1 MLMHPRAPAHP
12 PPAHAFF
19 PLHAHD
25 PELEAHQYERLAS
38 GRFCLVR
45 TQSGRYYACIE
56 VDTLLGHVC
65 AMIEL
70 SPAAAHALARAQHE
84 HVRAQQRAQSA
95 GFAFGDEMT
104 TGFAFGDEMTTG
116 FSFGD
121 ITHAIEHIAAPV
133 VHAVTDVANKASH
146 AIDAAA
152 KSATHGVSD
161 AVKAAARIVA
171 KAHLGDTVA
180 GKFIRD
186 IVHGAEQGVAAAR
199 KAADTLA
206 KGAIFVAH
214 HIDLPKVLADA
225 IPIPAVRKVAQS
237 VLGMVDPN
245 AKFADAVDA
254 LRRGD
259 FKRLKAMAQQDLSE
273 AQGVISLI
281 PGIGTGVSAALS
293 AAEALLNGG
302 APLEIAIRAAYGAI
316 PIPPGVRDITDM
328 VLDAVLKIIEGGSIT
343 DAALAM
349 ARDRV
354 PSGIPRDVFDT
365 LVNVVAKHQPI
376 VKAAEQ
382 LAGHYVA
389 QYTQGL
395 ASAVEHGLS
404 SAVAPLAAQVLR
416 QLPDASTKFASF
428 APVLKD
434 VTKVA
439 DQLRKPLA
447 TVQNLSHAVHLPALP
462 PQVRMAAHAF
472 PLHFGARGAP

>member
-1 MLMHPRAPAHP
+1 MSNAMVMHPSQPAHP
-12 PPAHAFF
+12 TPTHAFI

-25 PELEAHQYERLAS
+25 PELEAHEYERLAA

-45 TQSGRYYACIE
+45 TRSGRFYACIE

-70 SPAAAHALARAQHE
+70 SPAAAHALAQAQHD
-84 HVRAQQRAQSA
+84 HVRSQQRAQ
-95 GFAFGDEMT
+95 T
-104 TGFAFGDEMTTG
+104 TGFVFGDEMTTG

-121 ITHAIEHIAAPV
+121 ITSAIEHVAAPV
-133 VHAVTDVANKASH
+133 VHAVSDVANKAGH
-146 AIDAAA
+146 AIDTAA

-186 IVHGAEQGVAAAR
+186 IVHGAGQGVAAAR
-199 KAADTLA
+199 QAADTLA
-206 KGAIFVAH
+206 KGAVFVAQH
-214 HIDLPKVLADA
+214 VDLPKILADA
-225 IPIPAVRKVAQS
+225 IPIPAVRNVAQS
-237 VLGMVDPN
+237 VIGMVDPN
-245 AKFADAVDA
+245 AKFADAIDA

-259 FKRLKAMAQQDLSE
+259 IQRLKAMAQQEISE
-273 AQGVISLI
+273 AQGVISLV
-281 PGIGTGVSAALS
+281 PGIGSGVSAALG
-293 AAEALLNGG
+293 AAQALLDGG

-316 PIPPGVRDITDM
+316 PIPPGVRNVTDM
-328 VLDAVLKIIEGGSIT
+328 VLEAVLKIVEGGSIT

-395 ASAVEHGLS
+395 ATALEHGLS
-404 SAVAPLAAQVLR
+404 SAVTPLAAQVLR
-416 QLPDASTKFASF
+416 NLPDPTTRFASF

-439 DQLRKPLA
+439 DQLRKPLGA
-447 TVQNLSHAVHLPALP
+447 IQDLSHAVHLPSLP
-462 PQVRMAAHAF
+462 PQVRIAARALPPHPA
-472 PLHFGARGAP
+472 ARGAP

>member
-1 MLMHPRAPAHP
+1 MSNAMVTHPTQPAHP
-12 PPAHAFF
+12 PPAHAFL

-25 PELEAHQYERLAS
+25 PELEAHEYERLAA

-45 TQSGRYYACIE
+45 TKSGRYYACIE
-56 VDTLLGHVC
+56 VDTLLGHLC

-70 SPAAAHALARAQHE
+70 APAAAHALARAQHE
-84 HVRAQQRAQSA
+84 HVRAQERAQ
-95 GFAFGDEMT
+95 T
-104 TGFAFGDEMTTG
+104 TGFMLGDEMTTG

-133 VHAVTDVANKASH
+133 VHAVSDVANKAAH
-146 AIDAAA
+146 AIDTAA

-186 IVHGAEQGVAAAR
+186 VVHGAEQGVAAAR

-214 HIDLPKVLADA
+214 NIDLPKILADA

-237 VLGMVDPN
+237 VIGMIDPN

-259 FKRLKAMAQQDLSE
+259 MKRLKAMAQQEISE

-281 PGIGTGVSAALS
+281 PGIGSGVSAALG

-316 PIPPGVRDITDM
+316 PIPPGVRDVTDM

-395 ASAVEHGLS
+395 AAAVEHGLS
-404 SAVAPLAAQVLR
+404 SAVTPLAAQVLR
-416 QLPDASTKFASF
+416 NLPDPTTKFASF
-428 APVLKD
+428 APILKD

-439 DQLRKPLA
+439 DQLRRPLGA
-447 TVQNLSHAVHLPALP
+447 VQDLSRAVHLPAVP
-462 PQVRMAAHAF
+462 PQLRMAAHTL
-472 PLHFGARGAP
+472 PLHFAARGAP